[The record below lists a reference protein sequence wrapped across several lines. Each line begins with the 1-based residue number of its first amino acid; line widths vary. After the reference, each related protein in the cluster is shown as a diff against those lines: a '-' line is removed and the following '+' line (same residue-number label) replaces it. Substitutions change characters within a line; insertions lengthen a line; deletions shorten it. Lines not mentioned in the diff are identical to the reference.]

1 MNRIQGLNGL
11 QFHNKPAINQKIEP
25 MFSDLLGFIGNLY
38 RFLALMSNF
47 KARKLD
53 AKSLFVKLLKK
64 TRPQGFMDFDRSP
77 DDSGAKIRIFYC
89 TQIPEFLSSRLM
101 N

>member
-1 MNRIQGLNGL
+1 
-11 QFHNKPAINQKIEP
+11 
-25 MFSDLLGFIGNLY
+25 
-38 RFLALMSNF
+38 
-47 KARKLD
+47 
-53 AKSLFVKLLKK
+53 
-64 TRPQGFMDFDRSP
+64 MDFDRSP

>member
-38 RFLALMSNF
+38 RFLALVWNF
-47 KARKLD
+47 KARKLN
-53 AKSLFVKLLKK
+53 AKSLFVK
-64 TRPQGFMDFDRSP
+64 
-77 DDSGAKIRIFYC
+77 
-89 TQIPEFLSSRLM
+89 
-101 N
+101 